1 MSVENGINWAT
12 LVTAD
17 GVVVPTYGAY
27 GGPHYTGGVIDPA
40 TFVDVAPLDP
50 LDSLFKAHDLAYF
63 TTPSTDNEA
72 LAIADLALIQG
83 IRSLPDSEMSGEGH
97 LYAGG
102 AELAL
107 LHNVVVNYG
116 EGHLLTAPQTAGI
129 LADAADNLHQ
139 GTINP
144 ENDAERLGVFEVL
157 RQSAVNELNWL

>member
-12 LVTAD
+12 LVSAE

-27 GGPHYTGGVIDPA
+27 GGPHYTGGQIDPA
-40 TFVDVAPLDP
+40 AFVDAAPLDP

-63 TTPSTDNEA
+63 SIPSTDAEA
-72 LAIADLALIQG
+72 LAIADLTLING
-83 IRSLPDSEMSGEGH
+83 IRSLPDSDMGGEAH

-107 LHNVVVNYG
+107 LHNVVENYG
-116 EGHLLTAPQTAGI
+116 RGDLLTPQQQTAI

-139 GTINP
+139 ATINP
-144 ENDAERLGVFEVL
+144 ENPAEQLGVIQVL
-157 RQSAVNELNWL
+157 SQSAAHDLNWV